1 MISISTTSEFLE
13 NKVAQLSSELEYLE
27 AYRHGL
33 LDVEKAAMAK
43 GVAKELK
50 KVEKRILPVGK
61 ELVCLKRQKKFID
74 DDLNESLPRHATVE
88 DAYAALI
95 VNKVMSAGIQNSRNF
110 KQTRFADGVCEYY
123 NAVQRSKDGRT
134 MKWCHILADWLPADC
149 IKVAHLVPKLLES
162 EELSYFFG
170 VGEVVLSAPNNGK
183 SR

>member
-1 MISISTTSEFLE
+1 MS
-13 NKVAQLSSELEYLE
+13 K
-27 AYRHGL
+27 
-33 LDVEKAAMAK
+33 D
-43 GVAKELK
+43 VAKELK
-50 KVEKRILPVGK
+50 IVEKRILPVEK

-95 VNKVMSAGIQNSRNF
+95 VNKVMSAGIQNPRKF

-123 NAVQRSKDGRT
+123 NAVRRSKDGT
-134 MKWCHILADWLPADC
+134 KMKWCHILADWLPADSV
-149 IKVAHLVPKLLES
+149 KAAHLVPKLLES

-183 SR
+183 ST